1 MENKELIAALK
12 DAVDTLE
19 FLVGKSNCIPE
30 AARNSGK
37 PEEELWAWFEAA
49 RANALKFGAHSLE
62 YVPGS
67 ESR

>member
-1 MENKELIAALK
+1 MANQNELVAALK

-37 PEEELWAWFEAA
+37 SEEEL
-49 RANALKFGAHSLE
+49 
-62 YVPGS
+62 
-67 ESR
+67 